1 MKKIIYILLLCVNI
15 ILISSIGHTQEVI
28 HWRFQSHHPNGSI
41 PTLYVIPKFIE
52 RVREL
57 TQGRLQI
64 SLYYA
69 GELVEFEEILPAL
82 KDNLIQMSNTSS
94 MFWRDKIPVGWI
106 QLSNLPPFVLRS
118 YNDFEELYYLRGIDT
133 LIGEGLK
140 EHGIY
145 FLGTHSVGNT
155 YLWLDVPISSF
166 NDLKKLKIR
175 FYGSMNDA
183 VKYYGGQSI
192 MLPHLETYDAIKYGI
207 LNGSGTA
214 WWIYKDLKLYE
225 VCKYFIGPPWQTPQ
239 GMELWVSLKAWE
251 MLPKDI
257 QTAVKIAAQEF
268 KEDYKNIVEKQE
280 REMFNILFPQWGI
293 KYIILND
300 IEINKMITE
309 FTLPYLDKII
319 DDVGS
324 FDPRVKQ
331 GIEII
336 KHFMLTK
343 GYIKQ

>member
-1 MKKIIYILLLCVNI
+1 
-15 ILISSIGHTQEVI
+15 
-28 HWRFQSHHPNGSI
+28 
-41 PTLYVIPKFIE
+41 
-52 RVREL
+52 
-57 TQGRLQI
+57 
-64 SLYYA
+64 
-69 GELVEFEEILPAL
+69 
-82 KDNLIQMSNTSS
+82 
-94 MFWRDKIPVGWI
+94 
-106 QLSNLPPFVLRS
+106 
-118 YNDFEELYYLRGIDT
+118 
-133 LIGEGLK
+133 
-140 EHGIY
+140 
-145 FLGTHSVGNT
+145 
-155 YLWLDVPISSF
+155 
-166 NDLKKLKIR
+166 
-175 FYGSMNDA
+175 
-183 VKYYGGQSI
+183 
-192 MLPHLETYDAIKYGI
+192 
-207 LNGSGTA
+207 
-214 WWIYKDLKLYE
+214 
-225 VCKYFIGPPWQTPQ
+225 
-239 GMELWVSLKAWE
+239 MELWVSLKAWE

-293 KYIILND
+293 IYIILND